1 MKLRI
6 SSCRTAFVKDL
17 TRFAPAWILYLIGMV
32 LILFPVIIDQ
42 PTVDAAVSLS
52 ESIRFFGIGNILYA
66 ALCAQ
71 LLFGDL
77 FQSRLCNALHA
88 MPLKRGDWFF
98 CHTVAGLCFSLVP
111 NAVCVLWTM
120 PLLGEFWFVPLFWMA
135 ALTLQFVF
143 FFGLAVL
150 SMLCTGNRFA
160 MVAVYGLLNFLSL
173 LVLWIVKT
181 VFEPLIYG
189 LYIPSEPFILLSPV
203 VQLLQL
209 QTYLEFGWIGGAGVF
224 TGLGDG
230 WLYLLIV
237 AGAGIVLGALA
248 MLLYRRRALE
258 SAGDFVAVRSL
269 APVFSVV
276 YTLAVAMLIAEFG
289 HAFTNEYLGFFV
301 VGFLVGYFTGQML
314 LRRTVKVFTGRV
326 LIGGAV
332 FAAVLFACV
341 GITQWDPAGV
351 ARWTPEP
358 EQVESVSI
366 ADGYYEGYRKNW
378 LKLEDPEDVE
388 AAIALHQTAIQA
400 QGQPAN
406 GENTG
411 LTLHYTLKN
420 GRQVIRTYWYGVP
433 ANEVR
438 TFFSRPEYV
447 LGYTGEFEAFRDQ
460 VSFVKMD
467 HGALSGE
474 FAKELLDAIAADC
487 AAGNMAQN
495 WKFHTTEDTVTWIYF
510 ETSDGL
516 YREISVYPCAEN
528 TMAWLK
534 ENYDLWADENRKY
547 DDYFTG
553 K

>member
-6 SSCRTAFVKDL
+6 SSCKTAFVKDL
-17 TRFAPAWILYLIGMV
+17 TRFAPAWILYLVGMA

-52 ESIRFFGIGNILYA
+52 ESIRFFSIGNVLYA

-88 MPLKRGDWFF
+88 MPLKRSDWFF
-98 CHTVAGLCFSLVP
+98 CHIAAGLCFSLVP

-173 LVLWIVKT
+173 LALWIAKT

-189 LYIPSEPFILLSPV
+189 LYIPSEPFMLLSPV
-203 VQLLQL
+203 VQMLQQ
-209 QTYLEFGWIGGAGVF
+209 QTYLEFGWISGSGVF

-237 AGAGIVLGALA
+237 AGVGIVLGALA
-248 MLLYRRRALE
+248 LLLYRRRALE
-258 SAGDFVAVRSL
+258 SAGDFIAVRPL

-276 YTLAVAMLIAEFG
+276 YTLTVAMLIAEFG
-289 HAFTNEYLGFFV
+289 HAFTNEYLGFFT

-332 FAAVLFACV
+332 FAAVLFAGV
-341 GITQWDPAGV
+341 TLTRLDPAGIV
-351 ARWTPEP
+351 RWTPEP

-366 ADGYYEGYRKNW
+366 ADGYYQGYQKNW
-378 LKLEDPEDVE
+378 LKLENPEDVE
-388 AAIALHQTAIQA
+388 AAIALHQKAIQA

-406 GENTG
+406 GVNTG
-411 LTLHYTLKN
+411 LTLRYTLKN
-420 GRQVIRTYWYGVP
+420 GRQVIRTYRYGIP

-438 TFFSRPEYV
+438 PFFSRPEYV
-447 LGYTGEFEAFRDQ
+447 LGYTGDYETFRDS
-460 VSFVKMD
+460 VTFVMVEKG
-467 HGALSGE
+467 HITGE
-474 FAKELLDAIAADC
+474 DAWELLDAIAADC
-487 AAGNMAQN
+487 EAGNMAQDWN
-495 WKFHTTEDTVTWIYF
+495 FHTTESNITWIAF
-510 ETSDGL
+510 MTSDGT
-516 YREISVYPCAEN
+516 YRDIMVFPCAEN
-528 TMAWLK
+528 TVTWLK
-534 ENYDLWADENRKY
+534 AHPTLWAYPDSPLE
-547 DDYFTG
+547 DYFRG
-553 K
+553 A